1 MTDYS
6 NFYPPIDAPN
16 LGSVEDP
23 RLQRNRGELLSYG
36 DVIERLVE
44 AWGFLRR
51 MPDREAGWVRSGQVS
66 SLYRLCQLTP
76 REAWSLYR
84 IDSDDYD
91 RDAQPRQPGLR
102 AAEVDRMNE
111 TLAWV
116 EWVPERD
123 RKLVG
128 VALSRLE
135 RGDATVPWIALAPV
149 LALGVGPDALR
160 MRFDRAITRI
170 AARLAAGAKPRPLV

>member
-1 MTDYS
+1 M
-6 NFYPPIDAPN
+6 I
-16 LGSVEDP
+16 LEDP
-23 RLQRNRGELLSYG
+23 RLARQRGELLSYG

-51 MPDREAGWVRSGQVS
+51 MPDREAAWVRSGQVS

-76 REAWSLYR
+76 REAWSLYQ
-84 IDSDDYD
+84 IDSDEYD
-91 RDAQPRQPGLR
+91 RDAKPRQPGLR
-102 AAEVDRMNE
+102 TAEVDRMNE

-123 RKLVG
+123 RKLLG
-128 VALSRLE
+128 AALSRLE
-135 RGDATVPWIALAPV
+135 RGDTTVPWVALAPA

-160 MRFDRAITRI
+160 KRFDRAVSRI
-170 AARLAAGAKPRPLV
+170 AARLNAGAKPVPVL